1 MKYSTTH
8 KRVINYSTGGLG
20 NRLRPLSS
28 AYAVHKETGKILC
41 QYWDSKTTNGTL
53 AKFNELFENDIK
65 ELSSK
70 DLENLESY
78 KIYSEINNINRLSS
92 KYGRHDLID
101 MVGKSPESLAPR
113 GSYISDNSEDN
124 IIFYCNNFIPNTN
137 RDFCHEFIR
146 SLRPIP
152 IIQEKIDKET
162 VELGLNKNVIGV
174 HARGTDFNVDVGYY
188 INQMRDYGS
197 SVTFFLSTDDVKY
210 EKEICSIFKERVI
223 TRQGRAHLTKENE
236 EGAWE
241 YNFVISKEKSQD
253 SIVDMYLLAKTD
265 IQIYHPASTFSEI
278 AKVLS

>member
-53 AKFNELFENDIK
+53 AKFNELF
-65 ELSSK
+65 LSFLFFS
-70 DLENLESY
+70 
-78 KIYSEINNINRLSS
+78 
-92 KYGRHDLID
+92 YGRHDLVD
-101 MVGKSPESLAPR
+101 MVGKSPESLASR

-253 SIVDMYLLAKTD
+253 SIVDMYLLAKTY
-265 IQIYHPASTFSEI
+265 IRIYHPASTFSEI

>member
-1 MKYSTTH
+1 MRT
-8 KRVINYSTGGLG
+8 VINYTTGGLG

-28 AYAVHKETGKILC
+28 AYAAAKETGRMLC

-65 ELSSK
+65 ELSSE
-70 DLENLESY
+70 DLEKLESC
-78 KIYSEINNINRLSS
+78 KVYSEISIINRLSS
-92 KYGRHDLID
+92 KYGCHDLRHL
-101 MVGKSPESLAPR
+101 VGRGQRLSSRKSYTPN
-113 GSYISDNSEDN
+113 DSEDN